1 MIDGRDSFGRLAGG
15 LNSAPQGGVV
25 HRKLV
30 ERGGLSI
37 RHGLARS
44 ERLGASNN
52 TQLVSLGTVCALA
65 GLLVAGP
72 AQAQCTPTTPCGGP
86 ASDLGTLEGHSRSA
100 AYGVSADGSVVVG

>member
-1 MIDGRDSFGRLAGG
+1 M
-15 LNSAPQGGVV
+15 

-44 ERLGASNN
+44 GRLGASNN
-52 TQLVSLGTVCALA
+52 TRLVSLGTVCALA

-72 AQAQCTPTTPCGGP
+72 TQAQCTPTTPCGGP
-86 ASDLGTLEGHSRSA
+86 VIDLGTLPGDTSSR